1 MSILLSGEEVFSL
14 AKEIEKSGE
23 AYYKTIAASTDSKDL
38 KELFE
43 HLAEQEVRHFHY
55 FDRLSREYPEF
66 TIDAEEWEQTSAYIK
81 ATTDSRFF
89 VGEDK
94 AISLARKTTD
104 PLEAID
110 IAIGFEK
117 DTLLFFYELLNVT
130 PASSKQAARDIVEEE
145 KRHVQLLS
153 ERKQRLIAAAT
164 G

>member
-1 MSILLSGEEVFSL
+1 MSILLSGEEIFTM

-23 AYYKTIAASTDSKDL
+23 AYYRNVAASTESADLKDL
-38 KELFE
+38 FE
-43 HLAEQEVRHFHY
+43 YLADQEVRHFQY
-55 FDRLSREYPEF
+55 FDNLSREYPEF

-89 VGEDK
+89 VGEDR
-94 AISLARKTTD
+94 AISLARTVAD
-104 PLEAID
+104 PIKAID

-130 PASSKQAARDIVEEE
+130 PENSRAAAREIVEEE

-153 ERKQRLIAAAT
+153 ERKKRLT
-164 G
+164 V